1 MSEVYPNYPDVV
13 LGIVI
18 VDCLE
23 PQQLAVFWSE
33 LLGRRIVRSREDWV
47 DLEWAPRF
55 AAGLCFQRVNHPKT
69 GKNRVHVDI
78 LCADLQATAK
88 RVEELGG
95 RRAEGYGSNPQV
107 IVMLD
112 PEGNEFCLVPKP
124 GGG

>member
-1 MSEVYPNYPDVV
+1 MSDVYPDYPDVV

-18 VDCLE
+18 IDCVA
-23 PQQLAVFWSE
+23 PQPVAAFWSE

-55 AAGLCFQRVNHPKT
+55 GAGLCFQRVSHPKT

-78 LCADLQATAK
+78 LCADIHATAA

-95 RRAEGYGSNPQV
+95 RRAEGYDNPEI